1 MRALTIHEP
10 WASLIMAGQ
19 KRFETR
25 GRKTNVRGPLAIH
38 AARKPMSEEGIRLAV
53 KYGITPQYG
62 MVLGVVNLKSCTFSS
77 MNSDEKVISNYLN
90 RASNFHQELELGD
103 FSHGR
108 YAWEM
113 EVSEKF
119 ETPIPAKGQQG
130 FWNWDERKGTE

>member
-62 MVLGVVNLKSCTFSS
+62 MVLGIVELAYCLSITSENKAVYNNGLDLEIHKW
-77 MNSDEKVISNYLN
+77 EK
-90 RASNFHQELELGD
+90 ELGW
-103 FSHGR
+103 FENGR
-108 YAWEM
+108 FAWEM
-113 EVSEKF
+113 QVIERF
-119 ETPIPAKGQQG
+119 EIPIPAKGQQG
-130 FWNWDERKGTE
+130 FWNWNQF